1 MEKLTYKDRLSN
13 GMTLSVTLAVITAIA
28 FALTKTESLF
38 GVFGTYVLTIALIYT
53 IGSIS
58 VNMISGYCGQLSL
71 GQAGFF
77 AIGAYTAGLLGK
89 YLIEQGM
96 PMIPVLIIGIIAAG
110 VVAGL
115 FGFLIG
121 IPTLRLS
128 GDYLAIVT
136 LGFAEIIRNLI
147 INTENITGGA
157 RGISMLPKFSI
168 DRYESEFQTFMWVFA
183 IFVIIAILVMNV
195 VNSASGRRIVSVRE
209 DEIAANAMGIDIK
222 RNKYVAF
229 IMASA
234 IAGVGGALFAFNQGS
249 LDPGVF
255 VFQMSIDFLIIAV
268 FGGLGSF
275 SGTIIAGV
283 LLTVLNQGVLPS
295 LDGMEVG
302 SFTIT
307 GIEQWRLVIYAIA
320 LILVMVFRPI
330 GIMGTKEIRLV
341 KFVNN
346 LFESEKKETKEE
358 TTDEKNIK
366 ETDDKK
372 EAV

>member
-346 LFESEKKETKEE
+346 LFEPEKKETKEE

>member
-89 YLIEQGM
+89 YLIEQGI

-346 LFESEKKETKEE
+346 LFEPEKKETKEE